1 VTDRL
6 LAADEQL
13 IGEVLGVVYADTDS
27 GFGVVELAT
36 EDGPGARCSGPLAS
50 LTSGQSVRL
59 TGRWRDHPRYGRTF
73 EAVLYEQVTPST
85 VAGIVSFLGSDRFS
99 GVPEAARARV
109 VTTFGAAAG
118 RVIEEAPDR
127 LVREAGLDADDAAR
141 LHEAWLEGR
150 VLAELVRLVEPV
162 RWPMDV
168 VRAVHG
174 RFGADAVRIARDE
187 PYALLDVERLGFAH
201 ADALAL
207 HLGVE
212 PTAPAR
218 LAAGARAAV
227 DAARR
232 RHGHQHLTRAA
243 CVAATAQ
250 LLGLDR
256 LLAESGV
263 DGAVDTGGLEVDEVD
278 GTPVVSTPQAFAAER
293 SLAAGLARLLEASH
307 PRLSPFADDV
317 DPSDELTDG
326 QRRAVEAV
334 FASPVSILTGGPGT
348 GKTRT
353 VQEVVRAAEAAD
365 VEVALCAPTGRA
377 AKRIEELVGRSATT
391 IHRLLEARPTP
402 EGGFAFRY
410 GRGEQLPLDL
420 LVVDEVSMC
429 DTWLADR
436 LVRAVEDGT
445 HVLLVGDADQLPSV
459 GPGDVLRDLIRSGAI
474 PVTELTEVHRQAAG
488 SRIVGLATEVLSGT
502 VGQLAPI
509 DGDVFLAEE
518 RSRAAIVPRVV
529 QAVADRAPAYFDVTV
544 DDVQVLAPIYRGP
557 AGVDALNV
565 GLKEALNPADGRPEV
580 AGFHE
585 GDRVLQ
591 TRNDAELDVANGD
604 VGRVVDTSPREG
616 SLRVAFPRGEVV
628 YTRQQARDLAPAWA
642 LTVHKSQGGEWPVV
656 VLVLDGSHRA
666 MLWRN
671 LVYTAITRAQRAL
684 IVVGQ
689 SDALRAAAR
698 HDRPSD
704 RSTGLA
710 WRLRTATGQPS
721 SIGDP
726 EVSGSTAS
734 SGTIA
739 HAVPKRPA

>member
-13 IGEVLGVVYADTDS
+13 VGEVLGVVYADPES
-27 GFGVVELAT
+27 GFGVIEFVT
-36 EDGPGARCSGPLAS
+36 EDGDGARCSGPLAT
-50 LTSGQSVRL
+50 LTAGQSVSL
-59 TGRWRDHPRYGRTF
+59 TGGWRDHPRYGRTF

-85 VAGIVSFLGSDRFS
+85 VAGIVSFLDSDRF
-99 GVPEAARARV
+99 EAVSSATRTRV

-118 RVIEEAPDR
+118 RVIEQEPDR
-127 LVREAGLDADDAAR
+127 LVREAGIDADDAAR
-141 LHEAWLEGR
+141 LHDAWQEGR

-162 RWPMDV
+162 RWPIDV
-168 VRAVHG
+168 VRAVHA
-174 RFGADAVRIARDE
+174 RFGGEAARLAREE

-212 PTAPAR
+212 PTAPQR

-227 DAARR
+227 AAARR
-232 RHGHQHLTRAA
+232 RDGHQHLSRAA
-243 CVAATAQ
+243 CVAATSQ
-250 LLGLDR
+250 LLGVDR
-256 LLAESGV
+256 LLADEGV
-263 DGAVDTGGLEVDEVD
+263 DGAVASGGLEVEEVD
-278 GTPVVSTPQAFAAER
+278 GAPVVSTPEALAVER
-293 SLAAGLARLLEASH
+293 SLARGVARLLAADH
-307 PRLSPFADDV
+307 PRLRPYRDEVEPA
-317 DPSDELTDG
+317 PELTSG
-326 QRRAVEAV
+326 QAEAV
-334 FASPVSILTGGPGT
+334 QAVFRSPVSILTGGPGT

-353 VQEVVRAAEAAD
+353 VQEVVRAAEAAG

-377 AKRIEELVGRSATT
+377 AKRMEELVGRAATT
-391 IHRLLEARPTP
+391 IHRLLEARPTAD
-402 EGGFAFRY
+402 GGFAFRF

-436 LVRAVEDGT
+436 LLRAVEDGT

-459 GPGDVLRDLIRSGAI
+459 GPGDVLRDLIRSGVV
-474 PVTELTEVHRQAAG
+474 PVTALTEVHRQAAD
-488 SRIVGLATEVLSGT
+488 SRIVGLAREVLSGE
-502 VGQLAPI
+502 VGTLAGI

-518 RSRAAIVPRVV
+518 RRRTAIVPRVV
-529 QAVADRAPAYFDVTV
+529 QAVAERAPDYFDVAV
-544 DDVQVLAPIYRGP
+544 EDVQVLAPIYRGP
-557 AGVDALNV
+557 AGVDALNS
-565 GLKEALNPADGRPEV
+565 GLKAALNPGEGRPEV
-580 AGFHE
+580 AGLHE

-604 VGRVVDTSPREG
+604 VGRVVDVSPREG
-616 SLRVAFPRGEVV
+616 SLRIAFARGEVT
-628 YTRQQARDLAPAWA
+628 YTRRQARDLAPAWA

-689 SDALRAAAR
+689 AEALRAAAR
-698 HDRPSD
+698 HDRPSE
-704 RSTGLA
+704 RATGLA
-710 WRLRTATGQPS
+710 WRLQQ
-721 SIGDP
+721 
-726 EVSGSTAS
+726 
-734 SGTIA
+734 
-739 HAVPKRPA
+739 AVG